1 MTLCETQLK
10 KKVFV
15 TTKFLFNKTC
25 AAQFFFL
32 LLIIKVLKRIIEN
45 EDCKT

>member
-1 MTLCETQLK
+1 MTLSETQLK
-10 KKVFV
+10 KEVFV

-25 AAQFFFL
+25 AAQLFFL
-32 LLIIKVLKRIIEN
+32 LLIIKVFKCIIEN